1 MRYAIARHKKET
13 EREIFRVYVSDTLR
27 NISENIAVVSVKN
40 GGEGKYI
47 NTRYFDL
54 LHPKPV
60 DERGADEIIESIKA
74 KLRNGAS

>member
-1 MRYAIARHKKET
+1 MRYAIARHNRET
-13 EREIFRVYVSDTLR
+13 EREIYRVYVSNALQ
-27 NISENIAVVSVKN
+27 NISENIAAVSVKY

-47 NTRYFDL
+47 NMRYFDL